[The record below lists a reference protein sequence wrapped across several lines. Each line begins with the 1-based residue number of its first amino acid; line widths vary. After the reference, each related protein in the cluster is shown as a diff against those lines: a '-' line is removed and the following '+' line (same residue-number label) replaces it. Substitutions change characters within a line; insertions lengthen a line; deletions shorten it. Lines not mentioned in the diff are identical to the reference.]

1 VTEPE
6 DDILEAIAER
16 IRSLVIALD
25 EDAQALGPVP
35 ADLAAFEAM
44 TLQSRVGSR
53 ALLKTVEQ
61 LEDQMMRLFRT
72 ILRMRDVDTSTM
84 YARDVANRMEAAGIV
99 AGTDE
104 WMQIVKLRNRLV
116 HDYPLSRESQFTK
129 LVEAVAAAAVL
140 RASAERALAYIDTK
154 EWLA

>member
-1 VTEPE
+1 MTEPQ
-6 DDILEAIAER
+6 DDILGAIAKR

-35 ADLAAFEAM
+35 ADQAAFEAM
-44 TLQSRVGSR
+44 TVQSRVGSR

-72 ILRMRDVDTSTM
+72 ILRMRDVDTCTM
-84 YARDVANRMEAAGIV
+84 YARDFANRMEAAGIV
-99 AGTDE
+99 ANTDE